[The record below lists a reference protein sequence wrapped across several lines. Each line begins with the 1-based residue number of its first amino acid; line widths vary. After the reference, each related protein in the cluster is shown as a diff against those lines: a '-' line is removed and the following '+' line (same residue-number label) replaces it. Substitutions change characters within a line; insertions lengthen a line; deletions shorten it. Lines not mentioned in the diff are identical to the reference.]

1 MEARIIR
8 DCDMFGRVITFW
20 KTNSADIPAGSKG
33 ATYSAN
39 LGIDRQKLVDAGAT
53 QKGGKVTAQNA
64 LLLTLDTDLQAIART
79 AHAIAQDVPGF
90 DDRFAPPEH
99 YNPGEVLATASAYLA
114 QLAVAPSDDVATQ
127 AAKAARVT
135 QFTDHALSATFVAD
149 LQAAVAAIGSVKD
162 THEAGREKGV
172 SSTTATAQLA
182 RDGKKQVNYLDAI
195 AQNLYKG
202 NAEQLRAWDSA
213 SHIERDPNHP
223 GSTPVP
229 APATPPAK

>member
-1 MEARIIR
+1 MMQHSISVRKLAGNGTERPFRKSGFCFHRTTTTTPNQEFTMEARIIR
-8 DCDMFGRVITFW
+8 ECDMFGRVITFW

-90 DDRFAPPEH
+90 DDLFAPPEH
-99 YNPGEVLATASAYLA
+99 YNPGEVLATANAYLA
-114 QLAVAPSDDVATQ
+114 QLAVTPSDDVATK

-135 QFTDHALSATFVAD
+135 QFTDHA
-149 LQAAVAAIGSVKD
+149 
-162 THEAGREKGV
+162 
-172 SSTTATAQLA
+172 
-182 RDGKKQVNYLDAI
+182 
-195 AQNLYKG
+195 
-202 NAEQLRAWDSA
+202 
-213 SHIERDPNHP
+213 
-223 GSTPVP
+223 
-229 APATPPAK
+229 

>member
-90 DDRFAPPEH
+90 DDLFLRRRSI
-99 YNPGEVLATASAYLA
+99 TI
-114 QLAVAPSDDVATQ
+114 
-127 AAKAARVT
+127 RVRCWRRPT
-135 QFTDHALSATFVAD
+135 PISRNWPWL
-149 LQAAVAAIGSVKD
+149 
-162 THEAGREKGV
+162 
-172 SSTTATAQLA
+172 
-182 RDGKKQVNYLDAI
+182 
-195 AQNLYKG
+195 
-202 NAEQLRAWDSA
+202 
-213 SHIERDPNHP
+213 HP
-223 GSTPVP
+223 MTWRRRRPRPRG
-229 APATPPAK
+229 